1 MSSII
6 VLILDSV
13 AEYFIHIKD
22 LKMDKNEVKREHKEQ
37 ERNPEIKSNQ
47 IKSNQIKSNQKE
59 KNCISRFY
67 LNK

>member
-1 MSSII
+1 MENVTYRFYRYFII

-13 AEYFIHIKD
+13 AEYFIHVKD

-37 ERNPEIKSNQ
+37 EGNPEIKL
-47 IKSNQIKSNQKE
+47 NQKE
-59 KNCISRFY
+59 KNYMSKFY